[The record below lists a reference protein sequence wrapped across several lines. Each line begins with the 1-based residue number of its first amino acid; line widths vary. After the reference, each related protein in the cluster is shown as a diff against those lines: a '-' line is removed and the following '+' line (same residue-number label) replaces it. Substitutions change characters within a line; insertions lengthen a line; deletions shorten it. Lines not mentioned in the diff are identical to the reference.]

1 MTPAAA
7 SENVAA
13 TTAKANIE
21 NCTGVIARGPGDFVG
36 QLVGDTSNTTITM
49 AAGAVYPIRVKSID
63 ATSGIAVVL
72 LYNV

>member
-1 MTPAAA
+1 MSKQLSLMTPAAA

-36 QLVGDTSNTTITM
+36 QLD
-49 AAGAVYPIRVKSID
+49 RKSH
-63 ATSGIAVVL
+63 V
-72 LYNV
+72 